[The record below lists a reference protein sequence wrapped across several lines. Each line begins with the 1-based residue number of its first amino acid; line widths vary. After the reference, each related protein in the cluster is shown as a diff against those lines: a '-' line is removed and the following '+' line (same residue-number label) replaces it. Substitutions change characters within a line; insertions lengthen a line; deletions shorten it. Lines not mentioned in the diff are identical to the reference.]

1 MYKIYGIFFPVILA
15 RVQICFIALNYQ
27 VESYLSKIYTETE
40 VKQNFSLT
48 WEIET
53 PADVIKKTNTTL
65 DQDDNNYRISSH
77 LNYCNY

>member
-1 MYKIYGIFFPVILA
+1 MGYFFPVILA
-15 RVQICFIALNYQ
+15 RVQIFFIALNYQ